1 VGAFGSLDI
10 SGDIDVDG
18 TANLD
23 IVDIDG
29 AVNIAAAVTQS
40 GGVFTQDGGAVF
52 NEGSADVDF
61 RVESNGNANML
72 FVDGGNNRVGVGT
85 NIPSVEFEIA
95 DSNSDC
101 EMTIG
106 SWADNINTKSALNF
120 VKSRNT
126 TIGTGA
132 ATSAADNLGEILAYG
147 YDTGNTAR
155 AASQILFQGDAAPD
169 GDAVPGRI
177 LFKTSNAAALQTALT
192 IDDSQDAVFAA
203 KISSTGDT
211 TITGGDLV
219 FATAGKGV
227 VLGATSNTDAN
238 TLDDYEEGT
247 WTPSV
252 AVGQASV
259 SVGTVHQARYSRIG
273 KTVTLCACFDVTA
286 DDPDSGDVRFAG
298 LPFPLSLPNG
308 GFPVSILYNYTATP
322 TLFMSQGGYVYYQN
336 DTVGGNNQQPLGGA
350 LHSTQVFSMTFSYI
364 TTN

>member
-1 VGAFGSLDI
+1 MTGTVATATQNSITTMTGLTTTGALGAGSIAAGFGAIDNGTSNIRSATITAETAFVPDASGGADLGTSSLEFNDLYLNDVGTIFFGDGQDI
-10 SGDIDVDG
+10 SLTHYHNNGLILKN
-18 TANLD
+18 TN
-23 IVDIDG
+23 DG
-29 AVNIAAAVTQS
+29 AAGVPHFIFQSGDTDIAANDYLGTIQFQAPDEGTGTDAILIAAAI
-40 GGVFTQDGGAVF
+40 DARA
-52 NEGSADVDF
+52 EG
-61 RVESNGNANML
+61 
-72 FVDGGNNRVGVGT
+72 
-85 NIPSVEFEIA
+85 
-95 DSNSDC
+95 
-101 EMTIG
+101 
-106 SWADNINTKSALNF
+106 NF
-120 VKSRNT
+120 
-126 TIGTGA
+126 
-132 ATSAADNLGEILAYG
+132 AADNNATSLHFR
-147 YDTGNTAR
+147 TGASETATDKLVIK
-155 AASQILFQGDAAPD
+155 SD
-169 GDAVPGRI
+169 GDV
-177 LFKTSNAAALQTALT
+177 T
-192 IDDSQDAVFAA
+192 V
-203 KISSTGDT
+203 ST
-211 TITGGDLV
+211 GDLV

-308 GFPVSILYNYTATP
+308 GWPVSILYNYTATP